1 MEAFRSNTVQH
12 ILFLFTQ
19 AIDRD
24 CDGTL
29 TEEEFVEAYNKR

>member
-1 MEAFRSNTVQH
+1 MLGSQLVL
-12 ILFLFTQ
+12 IYVSKCVQ

-29 TEEEFVEAYNKR
+29 TEEEFIEAYNKR